1 MGKNVSFI
9 ATMKMCVKEKTYFG
23 FVYHFAQY
31 AMRLTA
37 LFALLMIWRSLFLGG
52 ADTEGMTLHQ
62 VYAYTVL
69 STALYPLMN
78 VRTPASGWLHDG
90 SMLSVYLRPAGV
102 FSQLISHTVGGWT
115 THIACL
121 SVPVIVFASF
131 FGIDMRPKSMWFFVS
146 LALSVAE
153 GFAVD
158 FLFSCLLIRL
168 KNLEWCVHSLREA
181 LSALLTGAVI
191 PFACLPWG
199 LGTVL
204 SLSPFASLAGAPLG
218 IFTGLTEPA
227 GAIIMQVVWNLVLWP
242 LSVYLFKAS
251 GERMVSYGG

>member
-1 MGKNVSFI
+1 MKRILSFI
-9 ATMKMCVKEKTYFG
+9 ATMKMCIKEKTYFG
-23 FVYHFAQY
+23 IVYHFAQY
-31 AMRLTA
+31 ALRITSL
-37 LFALLMIWRSLFLGG
+37 LALLMIWKSLFLGG

-62 VYAYTVL
+62 VYAYTVM
-69 STALYPLMN
+69 SCALHPLLN

-102 FSQLISHTVGGWT
+102 FSQLISHTVGGWAI
-115 THIACL
+115 HIAFL
-121 SVPVIVFASF
+121 SVPVIAAACL

-146 LALSVAE
+146 LPLSVLE

-199 LGTVL
+199 LGAVL

-218 IFTGLTEPA
+218 IFTGLTEPL
-227 GAIIMQVVWNLVLWP
+227 GAIVMQVIWNASLWP
-242 LSVYLFKAS
+242 LAVHLFRSS